1 MSRTVLGILGAA
13 GQPEEPCTL
22 KHACERARVAFRCES
37 VNSAHEAARYLKGTG
52 PYGNRHRY
60 PMPAIV
66 ILDLDLEGSEGYQAL
81 SWIRGQPRLR
91 NLPVV
96 VLSRRKSQMDM
107 KRAYD
112 LGASS
117 YLSTPGSF
125 AELVELVRVIERFWL
140 TLNETPRT

>member
-13 GQPEEPCTL
+13 GQPEKPCTL
-22 KHACERARVAFRCES
+22 KHACEKARVPFRCES
-37 VNSAHEAARYLKGTG
+37 GDSVHEAARYLNGAG

-60 PMPAIV
+60 PMPTLV

-81 SWIRGQPRLR
+81 SWIRGQRRLR

-112 LGASS
+112 LGANS
-117 YLSTPGSF
+117 YLTTPESS
-125 AELVELVRVIERFWL
+125 AELVELVRVIERYWL
-140 TLNETPRT
+140 TLNHTPRA